1 MKGKQIGV
9 LARELTVPIETIRY
23 YERCG
28 LMDKPAR
35 TEGNYRVYASTQIE
49 QLRFIINCR
58 HLDME
63 HEEIRGLLKLRV
75 QPPEDCGEVN
85 AIIDGHITH
94 IDQRIA
100 ELRKLSRQL
109 HKLRE
114 SCNVVSTLG
123 SCRIMG
129 ALSTTSSDLKRA
141 SHAAKRTHG
150 KTGKPRGAARKL

>member
-1 MKGKQIGV
+1 MKGKQIGA
-9 LARELTVPIETIRY
+9 LARELNVPIETIRY

-35 TEGNYRVYASTQIE
+35 TEGNYRVYVSTQVE

-63 HEEIRGLLKLRV
+63 HDEIRGLLRLRM
-75 QPPEDCGEVN
+75 QPPRDCGEVN
-85 AIIDGHITH
+85 TIIDGHITH

-114 SCNVVSTLG
+114 SCNTVSSLDN
-123 SCRIMG
+123 CQIMG
-129 ALSTTSSDLKRA
+129 VLNTNAAGKKRSSRVA
-141 SHAAKRTHG
+141 NRPG
-150 KTGKPRGAARKL
+150 GNTGRPRRFAPRR